1 MRTFS
6 SIVVPFVAYVSRF
19 LHDGYERQ
27 AAEAYIL
34 MRGCLEAAM
43 YALHIEINP
52 DLRMIWLNR
61 DKDPESRNACIN
73 RFQQRKVAKTLQDKS
88 KWLSEIATQLYE
100 HTIDLGAHPNKRSAT
115 DCLEIDTDVEN
126 KTLTMRY
133 EVGRPDQITDAWE
146 ATCHVGACALH
157 IMQLARPDYFKRLEI
172 DAMLDRDN
180 ERTVEEVVE
189 LRPLQRA
196 DLK

>member
-1 MRTFS
+1 MMVMS
-6 SIVVPFVAYVSRF
+6 
-19 LHDGYERQ
+19 GQ

-172 DAMLDRDN
+172 DAMLD
-180 ERTVEEVVE
+180 EITKE
-189 LRPLQRA
+189 L
-196 DLK
+196 